1 MKELDEPFL
10 YYYFYYARKI
20 SSHYS
25 SIQSPN
31 TELLNIH
38 WQNTKYHLNFILNI
52 RNYFPFCRNIN

>member
-31 TELLNIH
+31 TELLNIN
-38 WQNTKYHLNFILNI
+38 WQNTKYHLNFHSQH
-52 RNYFPFCRNIN
+52 P